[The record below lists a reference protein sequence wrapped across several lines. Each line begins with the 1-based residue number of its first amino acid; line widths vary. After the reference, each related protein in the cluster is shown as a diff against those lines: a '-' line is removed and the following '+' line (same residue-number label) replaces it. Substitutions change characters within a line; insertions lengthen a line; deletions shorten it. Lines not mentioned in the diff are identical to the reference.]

1 MIDFTSDI
9 IPDSVSSPGHILIVE
24 DSDTQAMRLRLYLE
38 AAQWIVTRAAT
49 GKEVRELLHLP
60 APECYEE
67 EVGTLPEPRF
77 DLVLLDYHLPDTSGD
92 VLCREIR
99 AWDHTRQL
107 PILMLTGSERQE
119 TELETLRSGADD
131 YVSKSIGIEIV
142 LARLNAL
149 LQKARA
155 RAELSTRYERERR
168 VAQVLQESMLSAP
181 PDNAFPGMSF
191 QVVYESAWEEAH
203 IGGDF
208 YDLRALGEGW
218 VALVVGDV
226 TGKGLEAATFTA
238 EVRYALRTVLYQ
250 QLDPG
255 VALEKVNDFLSDSSE
270 RNPWSNR
277 AFVAVSLALYNT
289 ITGEVRIATGG
300 IEPPLL
306 LHRDASGSVTATEVT
321 GSRGPLLGAMSGLPF
336 ETKVLSL
343 EPNDI
348 LMLFT
353 DGITEARQRRGEML
367 GYEAM
372 AEIARIAYESKEGT
386 TETVVTAVRNEA
398 KRISGEQ
405 LLDDIC
411 ILAVQRL

>member
-1 MIDFTSDI
+1 MIDLT
-9 IPDSVSSPGHILIVE
+9 PDPVVDTAPSPGRILIVE

-38 AAQWIVTRAAT
+38 DAQWVVTRAST
-49 GKEVRELLHLP
+49 GKEVRERLQLP
-60 APECYEE
+60 ASECDEE
-67 EVGTLPEPRF
+67 EEAELPVPPY

-99 AWDHTRQL
+99 AWEHTRQL
-107 PILMLTGSERQE
+107 PIVMLTGSERSE

-131 YVSKSIGIEIV
+131 YVSKSTAIEVV
-142 LARLNAL
+142 LTRLNSL

-155 RAELSTRYERERR
+155 RTELSTRYERERR

-208 YDLRALGEGW
+208 YDLRALGNGW

-238 EVRYALRTVLYQ
+238 EVRYALRAVLYQ

-255 VALEKVNDFLSDSSE
+255 LALEKVNDFLADSSE

-289 ITGEVRIATGG
+289 ETGEARIATGG

-306 LHRDASGSVTATEVT
+306 LHREEDGTVTATEVT
-321 GSRGPLLGAMSGLPF
+321 GSRGPLLGAMGGLPF
-336 ETKVLSL
+336 ETKSLSL
-343 EPNDI
+343 EPNDV

-367 GYEAM
+367 GYERM
-372 AEIARIAYESKEGT
+372 AEIARVTYERDAS
-386 TETVVTAVRNEA
+386 TESVVNAVQSEA

-411 ILAVQRL
+411 ILAMQRL